1 MSPQIIPLTDSST
14 SICKPLKSMKSH
26 IWIQA
31 DPFMPLMCVFVRIT
45 RATETVSI
53 QSGSRCT
60 LGSLLLQ
67 PSEPMVGK

>member
-1 MSPQIIPLTDSST
+1 MNLQIIPLTDSST
-14 SICKPLKSMKSH
+14 SICKPLKSMKSLM
-26 IWIQA
+26 WIQA

-60 LGSLLLQ
+60 LGSLLLR
-67 PSEPMVGK
+67 PPEPMVGK